1 METHWHITNV
11 LQNFLRKFQLNV
23 ILDIRRNDWSYAL
36 FWTRTKKIWPKHEL
50 FETENYLVVRCTFD
64 TFGQHQHPKFE
75 SIFTHN
81 QPNTKLFLNSTK
93 NTTISIIMKLDQH
106 SYIDLKSSYTTPF
119 KYFKQDHWLEFYLKQ
134 QLHEKLL
141 E

>member
-23 ILDIRRNDWSYAL
+23 ILDIRAVV
-36 FWTRTKKIWPKHEL
+36 TIGHMPHPE
-50 FETENYLVVRCTFD
+50 FEQSRYSQNMNWLKTENYIVVGCDFD

-81 QPNTKLFLNSTK
+81 QTNTKLILISTK
-93 NTTISIIMKLDQH
+93 NTTIPIIIQA
-106 SYIDLKSSYTTPF
+106 
-119 KYFKQDHWLEFYLKQ
+119 
-134 QLHEKLL
+134 
-141 E
+141 